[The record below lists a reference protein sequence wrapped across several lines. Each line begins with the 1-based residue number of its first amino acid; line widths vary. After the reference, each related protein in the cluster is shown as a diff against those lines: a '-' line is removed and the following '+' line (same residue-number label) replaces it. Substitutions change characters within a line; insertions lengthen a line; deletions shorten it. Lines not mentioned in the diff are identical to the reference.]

1 MSLGPRTSPNSEQP
15 LPATGWEGTGTSPAL
30 GTPLTGRQMLE
41 SKSGQVMLETE
52 EMSWLWIFTQ
62 LKKVQLFVGSLLM
75 SPGCRAEG
83 SVVRAQSHQAGDT
96 QEGPRDSHQP
106 VVHRHVHIL
115 APGTCRR
122 SLIWRKDVY
131 RRD

>member
-1 MSLGPRTSPNSEQP
+1 MSNPFLPRGGKEQGPAWPWGP
-15 LPATGWEGTGTSPAL
+15 
-30 GTPLTGRQMLE
+30 PLTGTQMLG

-52 EMSWLWIFTQ
+52 EMSWLWIFMQ

-83 SVVRAQSHQAGDT
+83 SVVRPSRRPGRRAQSHQAGDT
-96 QEGPRDSHQP
+96 QEGPRDSRQP

-122 SLIWRKDVY
+122 DLIWRKGVY